1 MNPAAHQRIE
11 ELLNRG
17 ELPLGKISLDLAEA
31 LRRGDITT
39 GSGVLHRLVGAA
51 TLGHWADEAPGWR
64 SPHSYPTH
72 TRGDETLPL
81 GELKSA

>member
-39 GSGVLHRLVGAA
+39 GSGVLDNGNV
-51 TLGHWADEAPGWR
+51 TP
-64 SPHSYPTH
+64 
-72 TRGDETLPL
+72 
-81 GELKSA
+81 GELNRPLPVIFCLAGGRIWTFHGAN